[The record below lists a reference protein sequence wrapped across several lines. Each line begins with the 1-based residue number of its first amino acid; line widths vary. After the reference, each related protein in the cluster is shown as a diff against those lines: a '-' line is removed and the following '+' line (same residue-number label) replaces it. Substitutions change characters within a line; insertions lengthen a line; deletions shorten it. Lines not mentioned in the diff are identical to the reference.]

1 MAQLLLR
8 EWEIFAAEKPP
19 VPIFFWLV
27 EQRRWFEIFL
37 EVVEVVEEALVI
49 FFVNFWLV
57 LVAYQVLQ
65 ARMTDTHPE
74 LNPRMRAYIT
84 CTLDF
89 LIKTPSDFMGPNNPF
104 RLMGPPSS
112 CGSRSSS
119 IQGTP
124 GTTTP

>member
-37 EVVEVVEEALVI
+37 VEVVEVVEEALVI

-65 ARMTDTHPE
+65 ARMTDTHPG

-89 LIKTPSDFMGPNNPF
+89 LIILKTDNTETREVF
-104 RLMGPPSS
+104 RSIT
-112 CGSRSSS
+112 SSS
-119 IQGTP
+119 
-124 GTTTP
+124 